1 MTFSKD
7 FIKTHPNAL
16 PGVMLGLVV
25 VLSTSFGFLLGSLTT
40 RNNLEADDEMI
51 VLPANYMEPAS
62 GSIAVSVD
70 GDAVVTKRGSAQEVG
85 RLQAEILRLQVLFLR
100 LAEFAGLDDGEFDL
114 DSEPLSS
121 RAPLTPD
128 TLKLVKLD
136 LDHMLDQGS
145 RMLRIFK
152 ERVARHQNRIS
163 GTPVEN
169 RTVSSRFG
177 FRADPD
183 TGESRMHR
191 GVDFPGFVGEPIL
204 AIASGVVTYAGA
216 NGGYGN
222 LVELEHANGYRTRYA
237 HNDKILVALGA
248 VVTKGQQIATLG
260 SSGRSTGPH
269 LHFEVRHHDQ
279 ALDPQYFIR

>member
-1 MTFSKD
+1 
-7 FIKTHPNAL
+7 
-16 PGVMLGLVV
+16 MLGLVV
-25 VLSTSFGFLLGSLTT
+25 LLSISFGFLLGTLKT
-40 RNNLEADDEMI
+40 RTHLEGNGEMI
-51 VLPANYMEPAS
+51 VLPANFVQQDSRPIE
-62 GSIAVSVD
+62 VVVD
-70 GDAVVTKRGSAQEVG
+70 DDTVVTKLGSAQEVG

-100 LAEFAGLDDGEFDL
+100 LAELAGLDDGEFDL

-121 RAPLTPD
+121 RAPNTPD
-128 TLKLVKLD
+128 TLRLVKLD
-136 LDHMLDQGS
+136 LDHMSDQGT
-145 RMLRIFK
+145 RMQRIFK

-163 GTPVEN
+163 GTPVAN

-191 GVDFPGFVGEPIL
+191 GVDFSGFVGEPIL
-204 AIASGVVTYAGA
+204 AIASGVVTYASA

-222 LVELEHANGYRTRYA
+222 LVELEHTNGYRTRYA

-269 LHFEVRHHDQ
+269 LHFEVRQHGK

>member
-1 MTFSKD
+1 
-7 FIKTHPNAL
+7 
-16 PGVMLGLVV
+16 MLGLVV
-25 VLSTSFGFLLGSLTT
+25 FLSLGVGFLLGTLKARSS
-40 RNNLEADDEMI
+40 LEAGGEMI
-51 VLPANYMEPAS
+51 VLPANFVQQ
-62 GSIAVSVD
+62 GSTSTAVSAD
-70 GDAVVTKRGSAQEVG
+70 GDAVVTKLGSAQEVG

-100 LAEFAGLDDGEFDL
+100 LAELGGLDDGEFDL
-114 DSEPLSS
+114 DSEPLSR
-121 RAPLTPD
+121 RAPATPD
-128 TLKLVKLD
+128 TLKLVKRD
-136 LDHMLDQGS
+136 LDHMSDQGS
-145 RMLRIFK
+145 RMQRIFK
-152 ERVARHQNRIS
+152 DRVARHQNRIS
-163 GTPVEN
+163 GTPVAN

-204 AIASGVVTYAGA
+204 AIASGVVTYASA

-248 VVTKGQQIATLG
+248 MVTKGQQIATLG
-260 SSGRSTGPH
+260 TSGRSTGPH
-269 LHFEVRHHDQ
+269 LHFEVRQHGK